1 MMATYNYNPFN
12 AEIDTS
18 LQVDFDAQLELVV
31 SNIEK
36 IWRNFVFSSIETFV
50 KCIDLACLDHAL
62 KEGFKTE
69 AEYRM
74 AKKNHAV
81 SDKAEECYKR
91 IATLIDTICSSERV
105 EEEEEEAEQ
114 VEEV

>member
-1 MMATYNYNPFN
+1 MATYNYNPFN
-12 AEIDTS
+12 AEIDAS
-18 LQVDFDAQLELVV
+18 LQVDFDAQLDLVV
-31 SNIEK
+31 STIEK
-36 IWRNFVFSSIETFV
+36 IWKNFAFPSIEGFV

-62 KEGFKTE
+62 KDGFKTE

-91 IATLIDTICSSERV
+91 IASLIDTICSSEPA
-105 EEEEEEAEQ
+105 EEEEDVEN